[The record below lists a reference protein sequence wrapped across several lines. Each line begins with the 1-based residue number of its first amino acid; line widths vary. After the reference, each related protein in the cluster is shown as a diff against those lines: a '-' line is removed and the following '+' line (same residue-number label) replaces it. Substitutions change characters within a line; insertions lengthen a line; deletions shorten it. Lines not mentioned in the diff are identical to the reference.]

1 MTEQE
6 QEEYRILG
14 VRITIII
21 IIIRMAII
29 ITQYLKRRGLPQP
42 ESNALNAMPENNL
55 RRCFSWNATM
65 SDKQFFSF
73 DVIAF
78 FVDICIVY
86 PEANKENKDKVDD
99 DDDIIPNL
107 TLLTGLRMRM
117 PSREKP

>member
-1 MTEQE
+1 M
-6 QEEYRILG
+6 I
-14 VRITIII
+14 IT
-21 IIIRMAII
+21 MAII
-29 ITQYLKRRGLPQP
+29 MTQYLKRRGLPQP
-42 ESNALNAMPENNL
+42 ESNALTAMPENNL

-65 SDKQFFSF
+65 PDKQFFSF